1 MEVEGEPVA
10 PERNLATRKRVQAI
24 DGMLR
29 AGGRNTLESMSD
41 RLSVTVRTLC
51 RDLKFMKDELK
62 LPLAH
67 DRARGYHYA
76 HAVPL
81 LDLLEEARE
90 PLQLPEGFLPPR
102 EGLRQDLE
110 VVHEALYGGKALT
123 LTLREEGEAF
133 PFHPYFLSRFRGEW
147 VLFGVRPDSHSLAN
161 VPLAALSEIR
171 PGEGRFSPP
180 TAGGSAIRQAG
191 GWIRKG
197 RSFRVSLRFGAGS
210 TWARKL
216 FLTEDQEVRE
226 IGGETRVRFTT
237 DSMEDVRRFLHLA
250 GDGVSA
256 EEPSLLRSLLRT
268 HLLYGDSDQSPLPQ
282 ESRDPAGLERP
293 RR

>member
-1 MEVEGEPVA
+1 MEAEGEPVA

-51 RDLKFMKDELK
+51 RDLKFMKDEVK

-90 PLQLPEGFLPPR
+90 PLQLPEGFLPQR

-123 LTLREEGEAF
+123 ITLREEGEAF
-133 PFHPYFLSRFRGEW
+133 PFHPYFLSRFRGDW
-147 VLFGVRPDSHSLAN
+147 VLFGFRPDSKSLAN
-161 VPLAALSEIR
+161 FPLAFLSEVR
-171 PGEGRFSPP
+171 PGEDRFPLP
-180 TAGGSAIRQAG
+180 DTGGSPVRQAG

-197 RSFRVSLRFGAGS
+197 RSFRVSLRFRAAD
-210 TWARKL
+210 ARARDL

-226 IGGETRVRFTT
+226 IGGETRIRFTT
-237 DSMEDVRRFLHLA
+237 DSMEDVRRFLYLA

-256 EEPSLLRSLLRT
+256 EEPSLLRSLLRA
-268 HLLYGDSDQSPLPQ
+268 HLLHRDLDQSPLPQ